1 MINSITSPV
10 YKPSPILPVE
20 SAGSAASIP
29 ASGQTASV
37 FRSILADSIQQVSN
51 MQVIAGKTVEQFL
64 SGENQDLHQVAIA
77 SQKAELSFEFFLQAR
92 NKVVAAYQEVMRM
105 QL

>member
-1 MINSITSPV
+1 MTA
-10 YKPSPILPVE
+10 PIIAPNFNVAPIIPIVPGAD
-20 SAGSAASIP
+20 SSQSGSA
-29 ASGQTASV
+29 
-37 FRSILADSIQQVSN
+37 FKSILADSIQQVQNSQN
-51 MQVIAGKTVEQFL
+51 FAGKTIEQFL

-77 SQKAELSFEFFLQAR
+77 AQKAELTFEFFLQAR